1 MADTEYLLTRQ
12 EIEKR
17 AYELYLQAGEG
28 CSPEEYWLM
37 AEKEL
42 KRERVAG
49 DIESVKKKA
58 AGAGPGN
65 IIGGDK

>member
-1 MADTEYLLTRQ
+1 MADKENLPTHE

-17 AYELYLQAGEG
+17 AYELYVQNGEG

-42 KRERVAG
+42 KRERAAG
-49 DIESVKKKA
+49 DTGSAKKKA
-58 AGAGPGN
+58 VGAGAGN

>member
-1 MADTEYLLTRQ
+1 MADKENLPTHH
-12 EIEKR
+12 EIGKR
-17 AYELYLQAGEG
+17 AYQLYLQAGEG

-42 KRERVAG
+42 KRERAAG
-49 DIESVKKKA
+49 DTGSVKKKA

-65 IIGGDK
+65 IIGGGK